1 MRAEPDARLRIGYH
15 ASHEQFAPSAL
26 LGCVREAEQAGFSA
40 AMCSDH
46 FAPWSVRQPHSGFAW
61 SWLGAA
67 LATTSMPF
75 GVVTTPIGRRYHP
88 AITAQAAATLAEMF
102 PERFWM
108 ALGSG
113 EALNERVTGRRWPA
127 KAERDA
133 RLTEAVE
140 IMRALFAG
148 ETVSRRGGLIDVEE
162 ARLYTRPPTPPLF
175 IAAALT
181 PETARRAGGWADGLV
196 TINQP
201 LDKLRAIVDAFHDGG
216 GAGKKLILQVHL
228 SYAGSEEEARANA
241 HDQWRFNTLTSS
253 VAAELKLPEQFDA
266 ATRHVR
272 AEDLDE
278 SILISADAG
287 WHAARLAEFAEL
299 GFRDI
304 YLHNVGLNQ
313 RAFIEAFGALVLPQL
328 PGGA

>member
-1 MRAEPDARLRIGYH
+1 MRAEPAARLRIGYH

-26 LGCVREAEQAGFSA
+26 LGCVQAAEQAGFDA

-46 FAPWSVRQPHSGFAW
+46 FAPWSARQPHSGFAW

-67 LATTSMPF
+67 LATTALPF

-88 AITAQAAATLAEMF
+88 VITAQAAATLAEMF

-113 EALNERVTGRRWPA
+113 EALNERVTGERWPA

-133 RLTEAVE
+133 RLREAVD

-162 ARLYTRPPTPPLF
+162 ARLYTRPKLPPLF

-181 PETARRAGGWADGLV
+181 PETARRAGAWADGLV

-201 LDKLRAIVDAFHDGG
+201 LDRLRAIIEAFREGG
-216 GAGKKLILQVHL
+216 GEGKPLSLQVHL
-228 SYAGSEEEARANA
+228 SYAETLEEARASA
-241 HDQWRFNTLTSS
+241 HDQWRFNTLSSS

-266 ATRHVR
+266 ATRLVR
-272 AEDLDE
+272 PEDLDE
-278 SILISADAG
+278 SILISDDAD
-287 WHAARLAEFAEL
+287 WHAAQLREFAEL

-313 RAFIEAFGALVLPQL
+313 RTFIETFGALVLPQL
-328 PGGA
+328 RGGA

>member
-1 MRAEPDARLRIGYH
+1 MRTASDARLRIGYH

-26 LGCVREAEQAGFSA
+26 LACVQAAEQAGFEC

-67 LATTSMPF
+67 LATTSLSF

-102 PERFWM
+102 PDRFWM

-113 EALNERVTGRRWPA
+113 EALNERVTGQRWPA

-133 RLTEAVE
+133 RLRESVE

-162 ARLYTRPPTPPLF
+162 ARLYTRPKVPPAF

-181 PETARRAGGWADGLV
+181 PETARRAGAWADGLV

-201 LDKLRAIVDAFHDGG
+201 VERLRAIVDAFREGG
-216 GAGKKLILQVHL
+216 GEGRRLVLQVHV
-228 SYAGSEEEARANA
+228 SYASTQEEARANA
-241 HDQWRFNTLTSS
+241 HDQWRFNTLSS
-253 VAAELKLPEQFDA
+253 AVAAELKLPEQFDA
-266 ATRHVR
+266 ATRLVR
-272 AEDLDE
+272 PEDLEE
-278 SILISADAG
+278 SILISDDPG
-287 WHAARLAEFAEL
+287 WHAARLADYAEL
-299 GFRDI
+299 GFGDI

-313 RAFIEAFGALVLPQL
+313 QAFIETFGALVLPQL
-328 PGGA
+328 RGRA

>member
-1 MRAEPDARLRIGYH
+1 MPDRPVPLRLGYH
-15 ASHEQFAPSAL
+15 ASHEQFAPSEL
-26 LGCVREAEQAGFSA
+26 LDCVRAAGEAGFSC

-46 FAPWSVRQPHSGFAW
+46 FAPWSERQPHSGFAW

-67 LATTSMPF
+67 LATTSLPF

-88 AITAQAAATLAEMF
+88 AIIAQAAATLAEMF

-113 EALNERVTGRRWPA
+113 EALNERVTGKRWPA

-133 RLTEAVE
+133 RLMESVE

-162 ARLYTRPPTPPLF
+162 ARLYTRPAVPPLF

-181 PETARRAGGWADGLV
+181 PETARRAGQWADGLV

-201 LDKLRAIVDAFHDGG
+201 MERLRAIIDAFREGG
-216 GAGKKLILQVHL
+216 GEGKKLALQVHVSHADSL
-228 SYAGSEEEARANA
+228 DEARANA
-241 HDQWRFNTLTSS
+241 LDQWRFNTLTSS

-272 AEDLDE
+272 AEDLED
-278 SILISADAG
+278 SILISNDLERQ
-287 WHAARLAEFAEL
+287 AAHLAAFAEL
-299 GFRDI
+299 GFGDI

-313 RAFIEAFGALVLPQL
+313 RAFIDAFGARVLPQL
-328 PGGA
+328 LA

>member
-1 MRAEPDARLRIGYH
+1 MTTAPDARLRIGYH
-15 ASHEQFAPSAL
+15 ASHEQFAPSEL
-26 LGCVREAEQAGFSA
+26 LSCVRAAEQAGFEA

-46 FAPWSVRQPHSGFAW
+46 FAPWSARQPHSGFAW

-67 LATTSMPF
+67 LATTSLSF

-88 AITAQAAATLAEMF
+88 ALTAQAAATLAEMF

-113 EALNERVTGRRWPA
+113 EALNERVTGQRWPA

-133 RLTEAVE
+133 RLRESVE

-162 ARLYTRPPTPPLF
+162 ARLYTRPKLPPAF

-181 PETARRAGGWADGLV
+181 PETARRAGAWADGLV

-201 LDKLRAIVDAFHDGG
+201 MERLRAILDAFREGG
-216 GAGKKLILQVHL
+216 GEGRRLVLQVHV
-228 SYAGSEEEARANA
+228 SYAPTHEEARANA
-241 HDQWRFNTLTSS
+241 HDQWRFNTLSS
-253 VAAELKLPEQFDA
+253 GVAAELKLPEQFDA
-266 ATRHVR
+266 ATRLVR
-272 AEDLDE
+272 PEDLDE
-278 SILISADAG
+278 SILISDDPG
-287 WHAARLAEFAEL
+287 WHAARLDEFAEL
-299 GFRDI
+299 GFHDI

-313 RAFIEAFGALVLPQL
+313 SAFIETFGARVLPQVRR
-328 PGGA
+328 GA

>member
-1 MRAEPDARLRIGYH
+1 MRPEPDARLRIGYH
-15 ASHEQFAPSAL
+15 ASHEQFAPSEL
-26 LGCVREAEQAGFSA
+26 LGCVQAAEQAGFDA

-46 FAPWSVRQPHSGFAW
+46 FAPWSARQPHSGFAW

-67 LATTSMPF
+67 LATTALPF

-88 AITAQAAATLAEMF
+88 VITAQAAATLAEMF
-102 PERFWM
+102 SERFWM

-113 EALNERVTGRRWPA
+113 EALNERVTGERWPA

-133 RLTEAVE
+133 RLREAVD

-162 ARLYTRPPTPPLF
+162 ARLYTRPTVPPLF
-175 IAAALT
+175 VAAALT
-181 PETARRAGGWADGLV
+181 PETARRAGAWADGLV

-201 LDKLRAIVDAFHDGG
+201 LDRLRAIIEAFREGG
-216 GAGKKLILQVHL
+216 GEGKPLSLQVHL
-228 SYAGSEEEARANA
+228 SYADTLEEARASA
-241 HDQWRFNTLTSS
+241 HDQWRFNTLSSS

-266 ATRHVR
+266 ATRLVR
-272 AEDLDE
+272 PEDLDE
-278 SILISADAG
+278 SILISDDAD
-287 WHAARLAEFAEL
+287 WHAAQLRAFAEL

-313 RAFIEAFGALVLPQL
+313 RTFIETFGALVLPQL
-328 PGGA
+328 RGGA